1 MNTLCRDRW
10 WSVQVF
16 QVCIETDWSSVRTW
30 FGFWSYLPR
39 WLYQLWIRATYGV
52 LVLGVLNR
60 LWLATMASEQILMVA
75 HVRGMGAC
83 CMWLLIVVNDK
94 DEYSSVLFSTL
105 LAATT
110 AFAKMTWG
118 LYHHSLSTRLCSTM
132 IGSANRLVPSR
143 QPTCMDLWCKVWR
156 IQNPR
161 KNHMQVS
168 SKLINWYNVASALS
182 LTWAVLDSV
191 ASLIQVQ
198 QALPLGIAP
207 NSSLSIL
214 EEKVHLLFLTWSFCS
229 CGVSSKKCIFRLK
242 KRGLCTK
249 TRTKPYVRGGPGVS
263 CMEECITVALGSSHY
278 FCTCA
283 TSS

>member
-1 MNTLCRDRW
+1 MDHL
-10 WSVQVF
+10 QVTVPSLADNF
-16 QVCIETDWSSVRTW
+16 KFKKNLTENDCVAFLFEKH
-30 FGFWSYLPR
+30 
-39 WLYQLWIRATYGV
+39 
-52 LVLGVLNR
+52 VLN
-60 LWLATMASEQILMVA
+60 LCLFFEEA
-75 HVRGMGAC
+75 HESTQDGVNKLVDKGPFDHSQWKLLKAM
-83 CMWLLIVVNDK
+83 LIVFPF
-94 DEYSSVLFSTL
+94 EHT
-105 LAATT
+105 
-110 AFAKMTWG
+110 M
-118 LYHHSLSTRLCSTM
+118 HSLSTRLCSTM

-278 FCTCA
+278 FCTCG